1 MKQEEKKTRV
11 TDLRVPKLILINN
24 TLGLICLL
32 VEWERVELA
41 EEVIEGVGQSQH
53 ALSISNKMNNSIA
66 QC

>member
-41 EEVIEGVGQSQH
+41 EEAIEGVGQSQH
-53 ALSISNKMNNSIA
+53 ALSISNKMNNIIA